1 MALTIPPRRE
11 VRSPMVET
19 LISSIIG
26 PLVAGILLLVIEK
39 WLDED

>member
-1 MALTIPPRRE
+1 
-11 VRSPMVET
+11 MVET

>member
-1 MALTIPPRRE
+1 
-11 VRSPMVET
+11 MVET

-26 PLVAGILLLVIEK
+26 PLVVGILLLVIKK